1 MLQYFEKAQNFM
13 ACTAFLLMN
22 SNSSNTKLERRR
34 NIENIN
40 PRRLSLNL
48 VITFLWLNSSM
59 LLYVKLAQFVPFK
72 GLIHR
77 NAGGSW
83 SCSVCCLE
91 WFICCAAAAWWAAVS
106 VCRAVL
112 IVVYV
117 WFLGQIYST
126 VLFEYVYVWFLG
138 QIYCTVWVFICLVSG
153 PDIQYCLSFSSI
165 KHIFHNLFCFNK

>member
-91 WFICCAAAAWWAAVS
+91 WFICWAAAAWWAAVS
-106 VCRAVL
+106 VSRAVL
-112 IVVYV
+112 IVTIAVTLPLTFWKNV
-117 WFLGQIYST
+117 RLFLYLANKISVSDPDPDGSG
-126 VLFEYVYVWFLG
+126 FLRRTG
-138 QIYCTVWVFICLVSG
+138 TEFYKSRSG
-153 PDIQYCLSFSSI
+153 SVH
-165 KHIFHNLFCFNK
+165 K

>member
-91 WFICCAAAAWWAAVS
+91 WFICWAAAAWWAAVS
-106 VCRAVL
+106 VSRAVL
-112 IVVYV
+112 IVTIAVTLPLTFWKNV
-117 WFLGQIYST
+117 RLFLYLANKIS
-126 VLFEYVYVWFLG
+126 
-138 QIYCTVWVFICLVSG
+138 VSG
-153 PDIQYCLSFSSI
+153 FFRRSGTEFKRPDPDPSV
-165 KHIFHNLFCFNK
+165 NKFMGSK